1 MSLLLH
7 EASFSLMAP
16 AAYLAKVVS
25 VQDPDNLN
33 RVQLRVYNC
42 DGNSDQDGPVWARV
56 AVPFAGNR
64 KGAFL
69 FPDVGDEVLV
79 VYLSADSRFPV
90 VIGGLWNGA
99 DKAPDQ
105 FGGAGDK
112 VDRWTFTGKNGTK
125 ISIVEEQS
133 GQETIKLETPAG
145 QKGTFTD
152 QGGGS
157 IELALSNG
165 NSVKLDTQGIT
176 VDAAASKVTITASSQ
191 VEVNAAQVTVNAAM
205 SQFSGTIQCQ
215 TIIATSVVG
224 TSYTPGAGNIW

>member
-1 MSLLLH
+1 MSLLLRDT
-7 EASFSLMAP
+7 SFSLMAP
-16 AAYLAKVVS
+16 SAYLAKVVS
-25 VQDPDNLN
+25 VQDPDHLN

-42 DGNSDQDGPVWARV
+42 DGNTDEDAPVWARV
-56 AVPFAGNR
+56 AVPFAGNN

-90 VIGGLWNGA
+90 VIGGMWNGA

-112 VDRWTFTGKNGTK
+112 VDRWSFTGKNGTR

-145 QKGTFTD
+145 QKATLTD

-165 NSVKLDTQGIT
+165 NSVKLDTQGVT
-176 VDAAASKVTITASSQ
+176 LDAAVSQVTITASSQ
-191 VEVNAAQVTVNAAM
+191 VEVNAPQVMVNAAM

-224 TSYTPGAGNIW
+224 TSYTPGAGNVW